1 MGYSEEVEAR
11 NPWGVGSQ
19 KEETEEMYGVAGYV
33 RMTLLD
39 MSMTIEK
46 GRKNSRRYGDS
57 G

>member
-1 MGYSEEVEAR
+1 
-11 NPWGVGSQ
+11 
-19 KEETEEMYGVAGYV
+19 MYGVAGYV